1 MRLTDRLQDLDIE
14 ESGPLT
20 WLLDQVQAEGVDP
33 ADGRAFATWLQT
45 VIEELQDSRDEYKRL
60 FQEKCDEHPDQLPR
74 EGTLY
79 HPTQDAARA
88 LSMELEAD
96 PRVAMTH
103 IELEPYNGW
112 VVRVV
117 AKPADLSDLANI
129 ADVVDGRDRGPR
141 TGKAKPSAPALT
153 RPERAGQGG
162 SGAKGGE
169 GSGGGSTAP
178 VRGATAQVWAIA
190 DTFLNEKGRAD
201 RAAII
206 GLCVAAGI
214 NAATAGTQYS
224 KWKKAR
230 GVA

>member
-45 VIEELQDSRDEYKRL
+45 VIEELRDSRDEYKRL

-79 HPTQDAARA
+79 HATQDEARA
-88 LSMELEAD
+88 LAYELEAD
-96 PRVAMTH
+96 PRVAMTR

-117 AKPADLSDLANI
+117 AKPADLSDLAKI

-141 TGKAKPSAPALT
+141 TGKAKPVRSLTSPDIGGKARPA
-153 RPERAGQGG
+153 
-162 SGAKGGE
+162 GE
-169 GSGGGSTAP
+169 GTQGGGSAP

-190 DTFLNEKGRAD
+190 DTFRNEKGHAD